1 MEGVNLIGGTSY
13 FTKGV
18 TMAYAY
24 NAVIDNCIFSGSSKA
39 NLNRGVEIT
48 ELSTNLTIT
57 NTNFNFFQYG
67 FYCAINQEGVNFV
80 NCYFVDVTVGILFK
94 SNISPRSTWLSI
106 VGSHID
112 ARGGTSI
119 ALDVEN
125 TSAVFVSSS
134 LFIAAGEST
143 IRFKRVFESA
153 IVGSQIYG
161 PTTYGVRLDGAYI
174 APYSGDYGTWGGGTL
189 PSQSVS
195 IVGNN
200 FRGAS
205 THISATSDTV
215 QVYANSTTRS
225 DSNFSNSFSALS
237 NTDSGTDN
245 FIGDD
250 IGFTGTFTP
259 SGTSP
264 SEEFNLDISK
274 AALGKKPSGV
284 SVEITSDDSVGA
296 TYNWGSGSSTK
307 TNAVIRLFKYDGTNL
322 SNTAYQYSV
331 RVGP

>member
-1 MEGVNLIGGTSY
+1 
-13 FTKGV
+13 
-18 TMAYAY
+18 
-24 NAVIDNCIFSGSSKA
+24 
-39 NLNRGVEIT
+39 
-48 ELSTNLTIT
+48 
-57 NTNFNFFQYG
+57 
-67 FYCAINQEGVNFV
+67 
-80 NCYFVDVTVGILFK
+80 
-94 SNISPRSTWLSI
+94 
-106 VGSHID
+106 
-112 ARGGTSI
+112 
-119 ALDVEN
+119 
-125 TSAVFVSSS
+125 
-134 LFIAAGEST
+134 
-143 IRFKRVFESA
+143 VFESA

-174 APYSGDYGTWGGGTL
+174 AAYSGDYGTWGGGTL

-200 FRGAS
+200 FRGAG

-215 QVYANSTTRS
+215 QIYANSNTRS

-237 NTDSGTDN
+237 NADSGTDN

-296 TYNWGSGSSTK
+296 TYNWDSGSSTK
-307 TNAVIRLFKYDGTNL
+307 TNAVIRLFKYDGTDL
-322 SNTAYQYSV
+322 SNTAYRYSV